1 MTLRPIIALA
11 FARLRRRGPATAV
24 SIGSIAAATT
34 LVVVVFGIALIGAD
48 ATLTRALAIDATD
61 RPAVRV
67 SHFSISPRDL
77 AATKASVATALDQ
90 HGGDFLDQPVRG
102 VLTQELRDLATPVV
116 DLVIAVDDPADWL
129 TLTEGRAPA
138 PCVDGTSCEAVLL
151 AEEPAPAGFTV
162 AHPDADLALTIVG
175 RGQLHATIPFGQLDQ
190 RGPFG
195 DRRTGGDYQTGR
207 ASPAVLLVNGVDAIA
222 TSPALDRTGRT
233 YVWASPVRAGEVHPW
248 TAEPFGAAVD
258 AMTRDLRD
266 ADSAFS
272 IASPLDVVALE
283 LARADAAR
291 GRLLFV
297 GSLGVA
303 ILLAFAVFLA
313 QVMRDDLDRELIRLA
328 AAGARRRQR
337 GLLLLLE
344 TVVPTLVGGVIGW
357 IVGGL
362 AVGALA
368 ATAGIPVGPIVGGAL
383 LAPAPLLA
391 MTAVLAATAIATL
404 VASLPV
410 RSSAVV
416 VRSMVVVAVAV
427 VVVLGWGALSAG
439 PLGPDALTSAL
450 ASPVVVLLPPAA
462 TFLLAFVLATSMPPL
477 LRWAS
482 RRLRGGPLQVRL
494 SLLSL
499 AREPGRPAAAV
510 TLLAFSLGA
519 IVFAMGWSASLSRGI
534 ADGAAY
540 RTGLDLRVQE
550 IGTGL
555 SISRSVVPVDRYAS
569 LGGDVVSV
577 PVYRDASPA
586 QPGGPVEIVGLPP
599 AAIPT
604 LPGWRPDF
612 SATSADELAAR
623 LAVAEPPGGWR
634 TGGYRIPP
642 GDTLTLPLQYVG
654 ETLRLDA
661 IVSTDDGDSTT
672 VAMGSI
678 RDGMTSVSAPLPDG
692 AQGGR
697 VTALI
702 FHNDRIVAGS
712 GHQHELFRATVTF
725 PSLDG
730 LVGPEPIDLEIFTV
744 STVII
749 RAPSPTD
756 GLVIPAVVSPDLAAS
771 AAADGRLDLHVGSG
785 LTLPLR
791 VVGAAERFP
800 TVMEPSP
807 RFVVVPIDPFLAA
820 LGSVV
825 PGSGRPSEM
834 WVSVPDPERVPAV
847 RAALARDPFRFA
859 EVASAADVVASRSG
873 DPLSQGVIWALVIA
887 AATGLLLSVATLI
900 LVAAADLR
908 DDRGDLADLEA
919 QGVPPSALR
928 WLALARTTWLA
939 IGGSVAGI
947 LVGVTLTVL
956 ATAVLSLTA
965 DGVRPIP
972 PLVVS
977 FPLVPILVT
986 VLLVVGVILGIVAWL
1001 ARRTY
1006 AASTLAERRAGSAR
1020 AALATV
1026 RPVRPDAEAKGG

>member
-77 AATKASVATALDQ
+77 AATEASVATALDQ
-90 HGGDFLDQPVRG
+90 HGGDFLDPPVRG

-129 TLTEGRAPA
+129 TLTEGRAPS

-207 ASPAVLLVNGVDAIA
+207 ASPAILLVNGVDAIA

-233 YVWASPVRAGEVHPW
+233 YVWASPVRAGAVHPW

-283 LARADAAR
+283 IARADAAR

-313 QVMRDDLDRELIRLA
+313 QVMRDDLDRELVRLA

-344 TVVPTLVGGVIGW
+344 TVVPTLRRRGHR
-357 IVGGL
+357 L
-362 AVGALA
+362 DRRGARGRRA
-368 ATAGIPVGPIVGGAL
+368 RGDSRDPVGPIVGGAL

-410 RSSAVV
+410 RSSAAV

-482 RRLRGGPLQVRL
+482 RRLRAARYRSGCHFSRSPASPDGP
-494 SLLSL
+494 
-499 AREPGRPAAAV
+499 RPP
-510 TLLAFSLGA
+510 SPS
-519 IVFAMGWSASLSRGI
+519 WPSASARSCSR
-534 ADGAAY
+534 
-540 RTGLDLRVQE
+540 
-550 IGTGL
+550 
-555 SISRSVVPVDRYAS
+555 
-569 LGGDVVSV
+569 
-577 PVYRDASPA
+577 
-586 QPGGPVEIVGLPP
+586 
-599 AAIPT
+599 
-604 LPGWRPDF
+604 W
-612 SATSADELAAR
+612 
-623 LAVAEPPGGWR
+623 
-634 TGGYRIPP
+634 
-642 GDTLTLPLQYVG
+642 
-654 ETLRLDA
+654 
-661 IVSTDDGDSTT
+661 
-672 VAMGSI
+672 
-678 RDGMTSVSAPLPDG
+678 
-692 AQGGR
+692 
-697 VTALI
+697 
-702 FHNDRIVAGS
+702 AG
-712 GHQHELFRATVTF
+712 
-725 PSLDG
+725 
-730 LVGPEPIDLEIFTV
+730 
-744 STVII
+744 
-749 RAPSPTD
+749 
-756 GLVIPAVVSPDLAAS
+756 
-771 AAADGRLDLHVGSG
+771 
-785 LTLPLR
+785 
-791 VVGAAERFP
+791 
-800 TVMEPSP
+800 
-807 RFVVVPIDPFLAA
+807 
-820 LGSVV
+820 
-825 PGSGRPSEM
+825 
-834 WVSVPDPERVPAV
+834 
-847 RAALARDPFRFA
+847 
-859 EVASAADVVASRSG
+859 
-873 DPLSQGVIWALVIA
+873 
-887 AATGLLLSVATLI
+887 
-900 LVAAADLR
+900 
-908 DDRGDLADLEA
+908 
-919 QGVPPSALR
+919 
-928 WLALARTTWLA
+928 
-939 IGGSVAGI
+939 
-947 LVGVTLTVL
+947 
-956 ATAVLSLTA
+956 
-965 DGVRPIP
+965 
-972 PLVVS
+972 
-977 FPLVPILVT
+977 
-986 VLLVVGVILGIVAWL
+986 
-1001 ARRTY
+1001 
-1006 AASTLAERRAGSAR
+1006 RRA
-1020 AALATV
+1020 
-1026 RPVRPDAEAKGG
+1026 